1 MGFLNQ
7 QTSLGGT
14 ILYVVPI
21 FDGQRITTESPSE
34 NRRAVDIQT
43 TVAEYAAASRFRK
56 WPGPDLRSPQPM
68 ANMRKKPYNNNIN
81 IGDLMEIERDIYFF
95 GDFS

>member
-43 TVAEYAAASRFRK
+43 TVAEYTAASRFRK
-56 WPGPDLRSPQPM
+56 
-68 ANMRKKPYNNNIN
+68 
-81 IGDLMEIERDIYFF
+81 
-95 GDFS
+95 